1 MKAKEY
7 LLQFGRYED
16 RIQRKLVEVY
26 RNRVLATN
34 ISVAFGERVQT
45 SGTGDRI
52 SGLIA
57 SIVDDERAVEDLLQ
71 EYRDFT
77 HEALWRLEGMGL
89 TGDTGMKRYRVLH
102 ARFVQRLTFEDIA
115 ESMECSERQVYTLYK
130 EGLEQFDELYFQ

>member
-34 ISVAFGERVQT
+34 ISVAFGEKVQT

-52 SGLIA
+52 SGLVA

-71 EYRDFT
+71 EYHDFT
-77 HEALWRLEGMGL
+77 HEALWRLEGMCL
-89 TGDTGMKRYRVLH
+89 LGDRGINYYRVLH

-115 ESMECSERQVYTLYK
+115 ESLGYSARQVYTLYK
-130 EGLEQFDELYFQ
+130 EGLAKFDELYSQ